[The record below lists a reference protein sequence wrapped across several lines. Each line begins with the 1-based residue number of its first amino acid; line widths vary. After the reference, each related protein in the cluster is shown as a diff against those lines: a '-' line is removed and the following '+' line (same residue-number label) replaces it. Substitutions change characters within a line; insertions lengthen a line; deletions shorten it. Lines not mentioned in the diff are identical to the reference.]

1 VGSKLNRNLAVQTV
15 RTDAKDTAMKVALLI
30 VSALILVSCAATNHQ
45 DAHVQAIED
54 FIHVGE
60 LEAASEIRHY
70 EQTHHEYLNDH
81 FVFLTTRREQY
92 LVKFVRR
99 CIELRDNTRIKP
111 DIRREAHVIRA
122 KFDTIRG
129 CRIESIYPVNEGQV
143 EELKSL
149 GNVPGSTL

>member
-1 VGSKLNRNLAVQTV
+1 MKAV
-15 RTDAKDTAMKVALLI
+15 LLT
-30 VSALILVSCAATNHQ
+30 VSALLLASCATTSRQ

-60 LEAASEIRHY
+60 LEAATEIRHY
-70 EQTHHEYLNDH
+70 DQTHHEYLNDH
-81 FVFLTTRREQY
+81 FVFLTTRKEQY

-99 CIELRDNTRIKP
+99 CTELRDNTRIKP
-111 DIRREAHVIRA
+111 DVRREAHVIRA

-129 CRIESIYPVNEGQV
+129 CRIESIYPVNKGQV